1 MNKWKKAINSEN
13 IQGLTDEQLRK
24 CVVCYKHFADSDYEA
39 MYRLRRLKPGV
50 IPSLYLPSHGNN
62 NGEANNDNNS
72 ETNNS
77 KNNIHNKTDPE
88 QSIEII
94 IEPKLEITRDTIV
107 EKNEIIEIMEKEQ
120 SSTEEQFLT
129 EGQSLSQN
137 TNNLL
142 NKYHTMSNLPELE
155 PQESRISELKH
166 LEPSKSPEPS
176 IQESI
181 SSEPQLP
188 ESPKSESSSSKSSTY
203 CLLELHNLLQGK
215 YFHKFTPKIWKLYKL
230 CCILKKKQEVVAK
243 RQLSFR
249 ERIRQAKQYGKSP
262 AIEKLLSSLTPI
274 QRTFLQIQIKTTK
287 YVPKVCKIYNS
298 CRAIEKNLSF
308 QSIDLIFL

>member
-24 CVVCYKHFADSDYEA
+24 CVVCYKHFADNDYEA

-62 NGEANNDNNS
+62 NGETNNDNDS
-72 ETNNS
+72 ETSNS
-77 KNNIHNKTDPE
+77 KNNIHSKTDPE
-88 QSIEII
+88 QNIEIT
-94 IEPKLEITRDTIV
+94 IEPKLEITGDIV
-107 EKNEIIEIMEKEQ
+107 IEKSEIIEIMEKEQ
-120 SSTEEQFLT
+120 SSTEEQFLI
-129 EGQSLSQN
+129 EEQSLSQS

-142 NKYHTMSNLPELE
+142 NRYHTISNLSELK

-166 LEPSKSPEPS
+166 LEPPKSPEPN

-181 SSEPQLP
+181 FSESQLP
-188 ESPKSESSSSKSSTY
+188 ESPKSESSSSKSSTC

-274 QRTFLQIQIKTTK
+274 QRTFLQIQVKTTK
-287 YVPKVCKIYNS
+287 YAPKVCKISFMSYN
-298 CRAIEKNLSF
+298 RKNLSF
-308 QSIDLIFL
+308 FSQLI